1 MPQGKTLQLDGS
13 SLAIAIPDNQ
23 ARQLAQQGI
32 QADCSFDCSGST
44 HRSGK
49 EKTLLHREI
58 DHSRRGLTVW
68 LTGLPSAG
76 KTTLGR
82 NIAKRLLDAGE
93 AVELLDG
100 DLIRSKI
107 CLDLGFSRKD
117 REDSLRRISFVAD
130 LLTRNGV
137 NVVVAAISPY
147 VSLRSEIREQLSP
160 FLEVFVNAPLAVC
173 EKRDVKG
180 LYKRCRN
187 HEITGLTGVDD
198 IYEPPPSP
206 EVECRTDLETVEESV
221 DKILAAIRVR
231 RDPDF
236 VESKST
242 FRSRAALKD

>member
-1 MPQGKTLQLDGS
+1 MQRD
-13 SLAIAIPDNQ
+13 IN
-23 ARQLAQQGI
+23 
-32 QADCSFDCSGST
+32 
-44 HRSGK
+44 
-49 EKTLLHREI
+49 
-58 DHSRRGLTVW
+58 HSRRGLTVW

-82 NIAKRLLDAGE
+82 NVAKQLLDDGE

-100 DLIRSKI
+100 DLLRAKI
-107 CLDLGFSRKD
+107 CQDLGFSRKD
-117 REDSLRRISFVAD
+117 REDNLRRISFVAD

-137 NVVVAAISPY
+137 IVVVAAISPY
-147 VSLRSEIREQLSP
+147 RELRSEIREQLSP

-221 DKILAAIRVR
+221 AKILAAVR
-231 RDPDF
+231 LQRGRALA
-236 VESKST
+236 ESKST
-242 FRSRAALKD
+242 YRTRASIKD

>member
-1 MPQGKTLQLDGS
+1 
-13 SLAIAIPDNQ
+13 
-23 ARQLAQQGI
+23 
-32 QADCSFDCSGST
+32 
-44 HRSGK
+44 
-49 EKTLLHREI
+49 LHREKK
-58 DHSRRGLTVW
+58 DSRRGLTVW

-82 NIAKRLLDAGE
+82 NITKRLLDEGE

-107 CLDLGFSRKD
+107 GRNLGFSRED
-117 REDSLRRISFVAD
+117 REDNIRRISFVAD
-130 LLTRNGV
+130 LLTRNGIT
-137 NVVVAAISPY
+137 VVVAAISPY
-147 VSLRSEIREQLSP
+147 RSLRTEIRDQLSP

-198 IYEPPPSP
+198 VYEPPPAP

-221 DKILAAIRVR
+221 GKILAAIRIR
-231 RDPDF
+231 RECDL
-236 VESKST
+236 VESRST
-242 FRSRAALKD
+242 HRSRAVVKD

>member
-1 MPQGKTLQLDGS
+1 MD
-13 SLAIAIPDNQ
+13 
-23 ARQLAQQGI
+23 
-32 QADCSFDCSGST
+32 
-44 HRSGK
+44 
-49 EKTLLHREI
+49 E
-58 DHSRRGLTVW
+58 
-68 LTGLPSAG
+68 
-76 KTTLGR
+76 
-82 NIAKRLLDAGE
+82 GE

-130 LLTRNGV
+130 LLTRNGI

-173 EKRDVKG
+173 EQRDVKG

-221 DKILAAIRVR
+221 AKILAAIRLR
-231 RDPDF
+231 RDRNF
-236 VESKST
+236 VQSKPT
-242 FRSRAALKD
+242 YRSRAALKDWDLHVRGDFLVSESRKTFSPPAILPAVLYCAVMVWPGAETYVFAMKKTWWLWNQLTKFRRGWRPFYLFTLT